1 MNLWF
6 NRIKIYQIGLWEN
19 VEIGRRKYQQ
29 SYSYQEQSIW
39 VEMMLKVM
47 VIHVSEDENLF
58 ELCAVAYVVTQ
69 QPSEIKWNQLQA
81 NQDCQSSS

>member
-1 MNLWF
+1 M
-6 NRIKIYQIGLWEN
+6 
-19 VEIGRRKYQQ
+19 EIGRRNYQQ

-47 VIHVSEDENLF
+47 GIHVSEDENLF

-69 QPSEIKWNQLQA
+69 QPFEIK
-81 NQDCQSSS
+81 